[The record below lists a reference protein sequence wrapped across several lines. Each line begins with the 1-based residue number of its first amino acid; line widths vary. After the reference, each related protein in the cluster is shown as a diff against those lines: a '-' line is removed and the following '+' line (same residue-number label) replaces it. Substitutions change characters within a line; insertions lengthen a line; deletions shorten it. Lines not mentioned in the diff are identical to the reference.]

1 MKDMIKAI
9 LRIIFKAPESFEED
23 ARALP
28 LVACHEAGHALVAEL
43 LEPGS
48 VNLVTALNHDS
59 FAAGVASIH
68 RDELY
73 FYSKQM
79 METRVMYLLAGKA
92 ATEIC
97 YGVVDTGANSDL
109 TRAFDIVHRFVD
121 DYCSYGFNK
130 FVFSSSP
137 SDEVLDRRDSRVAN
151 EMEYYYEKTK
161 QIVFENKNKLEKLI
175 SQLVENKTL
184 LGDQVREVLKCA

>member
-1 MKDMIKAI
+1 
-9 LRIIFKAPESFEED
+9 
-23 ARALP
+23 
-28 LVACHEAGHALVAEL
+28 
-43 LEPGS
+43 
-48 VNLVTALNHDS
+48 
-59 FAAGVASIH
+59 
-68 RDELY
+68 
-73 FYSKQM
+73 M

-137 SDEVLDRRDSRVAN
+137 SDEVLDRRDSRVAI
-151 EMEYYYEKTK
+151 EMENYY
-161 QIVFENKNKLEKLI
+161 NKVRQL
-175 SQLVENKTL
+175 LVENRAKLDAITKRLVEEKTL
-184 LGDQVREVLKCA
+184 LGNQVQEILKCS

>member
-1 MKDMIKAI
+1 MKEL
-9 LRIIFKAPESFEED
+9 LRIIFNAPESFEED

-59 FAAGVASIH
+59 YAAGVASIH

-73 FYSKQM
+73 FFSKEM

-130 FVFSSSP
+130 FVFSTSP
-137 SDEVLDRRDSRVAN
+137 SDEVLDRRDSRVAI
-151 EMEYYYEKTK
+151 EMENFY
-161 QIVFENKNKLEKLI
+161 NKVRQL
-175 SQLVENKTL
+175 LVENRSKLDALTKHLIDEKTL
-184 LGDQVREVLKCA
+184 LGNQVQEILKCA